1 MIEIFLAVSGNA
13 EATMW
18 VHSSFWN
25 VPFPVQERGENVLIF
40 WPGVPEKYMRCFEAS
55 SLRCGRLTFRGVDNL
70 VPGVSRYLMQKIP
83 DVFFS
88 DAAKFW

>member
-1 MIEIFLAVSGNA
+1 M
-13 EATMW
+13 
-18 VHSSFWN
+18 
-25 VPFPVQERGENVLIF
+25 LIF

-55 SLRCGRLTFRGVDNL
+55 SLRFGRLTFRVVVNL
-70 VPGVSRYLMQKIP
+70 VHGVSRSLMQKIP